1 LIRRDVAL
9 YALGVGACGDDAV
22 DEKELHFVHHRDG
35 QPNIKV
41 ELPPSVNPLPFWC
54 QLVAVAVLQPPVFGR
69 SAVEL
74 ALQPYGLVFYAY
86 RI

>member
-1 LIRRDVAL
+1 
-9 YALGVGACGDDAV
+9 
-22 DEKELHFVHHRDG
+22 
-35 QPNIKV
+35 
-41 ELPPSVNPLPFWC
+41 
-54 QLVAVAVLQPPVFGR
+54 VLQPPVFGR